1 MCIDAS
7 ELVSGEYPLFYSRK
21 HMEHLLQY
29 NLNDEQLE
37 NLENILLE
45 AKDNLPDDEEE
56 FLSAHED
63 SPAGTIRELLEQMAR
78 QTNRGVAPSEYMNCE
93 V

>member
-1 MCIDAS
+1 MDQ
-7 ELVSGEYPLFYSRK
+7 ELKLIF
-21 HMEHLLQY
+21 
-29 NLNDEQLE
+29 NDEQLE
-37 NLENILLE
+37 NLENILVE

-56 FLSAHED
+56 FQAAHED
-63 SPAGTIRELLEQMAR
+63 SYAGTIREMLEQMAR